1 MIWPLSINTGDFSI
15 ELPQIIQKV
24 GFISDLLRG
33 YEADEYDFAELLEE
47 HREAVS
53 SILHDIED
61 DLRTINETLYGKD
74 KAGKKLVTHLEVIP
88 SEKKP
93 EATESTKS
101 D

>member
-33 YEADEYDFAELLEE
+33 YEADGYELAELLEE
-47 HREAVS
+47 HRGAVS

-74 KAGKKLVTHLEVIP
+74 EADKKLATHLEIIP
-88 SEKKP
+88 GEKKP
-93 EATESTKS
+93 ETTESTKS